1 MELSRN
7 KINIVMARKCM
18 TITQLAE
25 AYGCSRNRI
34 NILLNSR
41 KVSVLTVGK
50 LAAALGCDVTE
61 IMESEN

>member
-1 MELSRN
+1 MELNRN
-7 KINIVMARKCM
+7 KINIAMARKCM
-18 TITQLAE
+18 TIAQLAG

-41 KVSVLTVGK
+41 KVSTMTAGR

-61 IMESEN
+61 ILESEN

>member
-41 KVSVLTVGK
+41 KVSTMTAGR

-61 IMESEN
+61 IME

>member
-18 TITQLAE
+18 TITQLAKV
-25 AYGCSRNRI
+25 YGCSRNRI

-61 IMESEN
+61 ILED